1 MHDYIESVNYEF
13 VHKGYYSYTVNFT
26 FNTITVS
33 KFINFFLKY
42 CLKQKL
48 NEPFKKIL
56 HIRN

>member
-13 VHKGYYSYTVNFT
+13 VHKGYYSYT